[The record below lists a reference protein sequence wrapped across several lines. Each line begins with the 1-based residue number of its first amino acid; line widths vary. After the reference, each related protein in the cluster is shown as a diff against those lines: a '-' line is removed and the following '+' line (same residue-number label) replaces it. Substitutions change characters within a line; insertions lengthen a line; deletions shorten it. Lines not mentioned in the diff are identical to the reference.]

1 MVVNGLTDIQN
12 ASVKRSSFSVIAKN
26 SGVSKCLHR
35 QKYWGSFKCPHRQ
48 KSKGFSTEKIKCSQK
63 HNFFICFGEG
73 THSRILS
80 KTAFQIHLPEVRSGR
95 TSGSDRYD
103 VACFLSLLSLTKK
116 RILLHQAEFIKYKVI
131 NIESYGCTFAPLS

>member
-1 MVVNGLTDIQN
+1 VGFLNVPIDKNTGVLLSVPTDKNLKGLVPRKLSARRNI
-12 ASVKRSSFSVIAKN
+12 I
-26 SGVSKCLHR
+26 
-35 QKYWGSFKCPHRQ
+35 
-48 KSKGFSTEKIKCSQK
+48 
-63 HNFFICFGEG
+63 FFICFGEG

-80 KTAFQIHLPEVRSGR
+80 KIAFQIHLPEVRSGR